1 MNEIKAKAMQI
12 LRQNKL
18 NDDINNIPDIFG
30 IDEDGN
36 YYHMVLDYPG
46 VRYKQIVNLDD
57 DTAFIKYI
65 VRETIYEKIIGRI

>member
-65 VRETIYEKIIGRI
+65 VRETIYEKRIGRI